1 MYTLSGVNHRSTSA
15 GREFIMPNRTHE
27 EEEEEDLT
35 LTRCQA
41 LL

>member
-15 GREFIMPNRTHE
+15 AGEFIMPNRTHK
-27 EEEEEDLT
+27 EEEEDLT